1 MIAETINNT
10 HKQTILNKDENRKCV
25 INTLRTETKNKEFE
39 LRKCPF
45 CHSEMKIKTSL
56 NSDETMNMQICC
68 SNCKYEI
75 ISIYD
80 VYNHFTG
87 EYYNDKIN
95 QYINY
100 WNNDEKLKNAELI
113 YLQHLS
119 RSIII

>member
-1 MIAETINNT
+1 M
-10 HKQTILNKDENRKCV
+10 
-25 INTLRTETKNKEFE
+25 KNMKKIK

-45 CHSEMKIKTSL
+45 CLSEMKIKTSL

-75 ISIYD
+75 TSIYD

-95 QYINY
+95 QYVDY
-100 WNNDEKLKNAELI
+100 WNNDEKLKNDELI
-113 YLQHLS
+113 CLQHLS
-119 RSIII
+119 RSIMI